1 MRNLQQLENEAP
13 IIQYAL
19 DLYKELYEDLKK
31 FPKKDQ
37 YLLGKRCEDNMLAF
51 LEYILLASSA
61 SKDQKS
67 RYLIIAAA
75 KFDVLKVL
83 LRVAKALKVLDIK
96 QYISLQLKI
105 QETGKMLGGW
115 LRSLTIK
122 TSV

>member
-13 IIQYAL
+13 IIQHAL
-19 DLYKELYEDLKK
+19 DLYKALYEDLKK

-37 YLLGKRCEDNMLAF
+37 YLLGKRCEDTMLDF

-67 RYLIIAAA
+67 RYLTIAAA

-83 LRVAKALKVLDIK
+83 LRVARELKVLDNK
-96 QYISLQLKI
+96 NYIALQLRI

-115 LRSLTIK
+115 LRSVAIK
-122 TSV
+122 TSA